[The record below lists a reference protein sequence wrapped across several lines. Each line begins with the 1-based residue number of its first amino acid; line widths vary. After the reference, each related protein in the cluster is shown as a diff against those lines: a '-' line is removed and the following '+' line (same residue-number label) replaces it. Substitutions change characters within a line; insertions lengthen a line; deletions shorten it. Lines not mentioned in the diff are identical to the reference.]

1 MPDDASLNRRTLLK
15 FGATVGAGLTLPA
28 VGAVE
33 LRTDQPATSGRAV
46 HLVIRH
52 ATVLSMEPGAAAMN
66 DTDVQVRDGR
76 IVAVG
81 NSLPGEGAESIDATG
96 MILIP
101 GLVDSHWHL
110 WNSVLRNSAPAPGGE
125 AFFKSQLAV
134 SKRFTPQ
141 ISALGV
147 RLGLLEAANS
157 GITTVNNW
165 AHNLR
170 DSAFAQAELKA
181 LFASGLRGRFWY
193 GYAQDLDATAAMDF
207 ADIQR
212 VQAQLRSMPVS
223 RVDMG
228 LAIRGPERTSA
239 AIWEPE
245 FAFAKAHGLPISTHI
260 AVTAKT
266 QKEKALQQLASRG
279 VLGPSVQLVHATH
292 VDAQD
297 IETIAQSGAS
307 VCLTPLTEMRVGYG
321 LAQVDALHRAKI
333 PITLGIDTLVLSG
346 NANPFMVMQT
356 LLNLAV
362 GMSGNEQALTAR
374 NVLFWATQ
382 GGANAMGLG
391 GQIGSITPG
400 KRADL
405 TLIDARRLG
414 MMPVLDPFA
423 SVVQSATPA
432 DVDTVIADGRVL
444 KRGGRLLGSDCAA
457 LTREIAG
464 QLRALGLP

>member
-1 MPDDASLNRRTLLK
+1 MPDDARLNRRTLLK
-15 FGATVGAGLTLPA
+15 LGATVGAGLALPA
-28 VGAVE
+28 VGAAE
-33 LRTDQPATSGRAV
+33 LATDQPLASGPA
-46 HLVIRH
+46 HLLIRH
-52 ATVLSMEPGAAAMN
+52 ATVLSMELGAAVMN
-66 DTDVQVRDGR
+66 DTDVRLRNGR
-76 IVAVG
+76 IVALG
-81 NSLPGEGAESIDATG
+81 KGLPSEGAEVIDATG

-110 WNSVLRNSAPAPGGE
+110 WNSLLRNSAPAPGAE

-134 SKRFTPQ
+134 SKRFTPEM
-141 ISALGV
+141 SALGV
-147 RLGLLEAANS
+147 RLGLLEAING

-170 DSAFAQAELKA
+170 TPAFAQAELSA
-181 LFASGLRGRFWY
+181 MSQSGLRGRFWY
-193 GYAQDLDATAAMDF
+193 GYAQDLDATAAMDV

-212 VQAQLRSMPVS
+212 VHAQLQSMPAS
-223 RVDMG
+223 LVDLGM
-228 LAIRGPERTSA
+228 AIRGPERTQPEVWA
-239 AIWEPE
+239 PE
-245 FAFAKAHGLPISTHI
+245 FAFAKANGLPISTHI
-260 AVTAKT
+260 AVTAKA
-266 QKEKALQQLASRG
+266 QKEKALQQLADNG

-297 IETIAQSGAS
+297 IATIAQSGAS

-362 GMSGNEQALTAR
+362 GISGNEQAVTAR
-374 NVLFWATQ
+374 DVLFWATQ

-391 GQIGSITPG
+391 SQIGSISPG

-405 TLIDARRLG
+405 TLIDARGVG
-414 MMPVLDPFA
+414 MTPVIDPYA

-432 DVDTVIADGRVL
+432 DVDTVIVEGRVL
-444 KRGGRLLGSDCAA
+444 KRGGRLLATDHAA
-457 LTREIAG
+457 IAHEVAG
-464 QLRALGLP
+464 QLAALGLR